1 MGKNIRTACFRH
13 ELFFKAFDSMPG
25 GFFIYRA
32 DESEEVLYANKY
44 VLEMYECDTE
54 EEFLTLTDGT
64 FRKMVHPEEIDDV
77 ERDICRQICSGNDL
91 FDHVSYR
98 IRTKTG
104 KIKYIEDFGRLV
116 HLEEV
121 GDVYYVFVSD
131 RDIKYMSYDID
142 RLTGLPGQRRFLA
155 YAETALRNYDR
166 QEADSNVAFLYI
178 NISKFKIFNVR
189 FGMSAG
195 DLLLQDIAALLRET
209 FSDGYTARFADDHF
223 AVYVEKG
230 NLEQKIQCLNEAL
243 DHLRNETKIR
253 AKIGIYRVKDCSV
266 APELACD
273 LAKLSCDSIRNNPD
287 KNIEEYTDEIGH
299 KLEVHEYV
307 LDHID
312 EAIENHYI
320 KVYYQPV
327 VRSVSGALCG
337 FEALAR
343 WIDPKVGFL
352 PPSDFVP
359 TLEESRQIH
368 KLDCYMIREICRNY
382 RDHVDANEAVV
393 PVSFNLSSIDFIA
406 CDIGGIV
413 DEAVE
418 EFRVP
423 REMIN
428 IEITESMFIQDAQ
441 RIGRE
446 IDRFHGR
453 GYQVWMDDFGSGYS
467 SLNLL
472 KDFTFDE
479 MKIDMGFLSSF
490 TQKSKDILESTVR
503 MAKKIGIQTLAEG
516 VETEEQFE
524 FLRSIGCEKLQGYYF
539 GKPMPY
545 EESMKQCTD
554 KGMRIETLAW
564 RRYYDAVGKIDFLS
578 DQPLAVIEDNGK
590 EFRFLFANEKYLQT
604 LRSNGVESLEQ
615 ESYTMNRTGTV
626 MGKMFREFVRTMIKW
641 NTREHTLTYPSG
653 NQFMRLNARIIAC
666 CNGYNMITVNL
677 FNITRQTDEEEQA
690 VRNGILK
697 NIFYLYEDIALE
709 NIADDSVE
717 LFFLTGSGKSGET
730 QGMKY
735 GIDKLRDEY
744 IRYAIYPED
753 RERYTAYSDPKTI
766 RERVLATGN
775 GFLADYFRTK
785 GKDGNYRWMTHTT
798 LVIPKSNDQLYLL
811 ICKEAAFEN
820 PVVRE
825 SLSSTYGRELFS
837 KKWTTEVTDNQEITD
852 ELLWKNLRDFSRFNY
867 FWKDKNRRFVGVC
880 QSFLDYY
887 GMSSE
892 EEVLGKTDEEMQWHV
907 ADGPYKNDEE
917 RIISEGITVH
927 DVPGK
932 CIIKGTLH
940 NIACTKVPIYR
951 DGKIVGI
958 IGYFVDI
965 DKQNKI
971 NDSLKRVASVDTVT
985 GLANIRGL
993 IENMGDYIE
1002 EFRRNGV
1009 DFVVVHVE
1017 VEEYVRLREIYGHE
1031 AGDELLR
1038 LLAEILLRC
1047 FRHAASIGRFC
1058 EGEFFVLYRYEDQND
1073 VATIVKKVKEEIH
1086 ELHHVGDAVCSCFAT
1101 ITLEY
1106 AAMTEDPEILVV
1118 NLIQNSILKRKGN
1131 RKE

>member
-1 MGKNIRTACFRH
+1 MKRNIRTACFRH

-32 DESEEVLYANKY
+32 DEGEEVLYANKY
-44 VLEMYECDTE
+44 VFEMYECETE
-54 EEFLTLTDGT
+54 EEFFALTGGT
-64 FRKMVHPEEIDDV
+64 FRKMVHPEEIEDV
-77 ERDICRQICSGNDL
+77 ERDIWRQIRAGTDM

-98 IRTKTG
+98 ICTRTG

-142 RLTGLPGQRRFLA
+142 RLTGLPGQRRFLSYTESA
-155 YAETALRNYDR
+155 LKNCEKQGGET
-166 QEADSNVAFLYI
+166 EVAFLYI

-189 FGMSAG
+189 FGMEAG
-195 DLLLQDIAALLRET
+195 DALLQDIAAVLKIT
-209 FSDGYTARFADDHF
+209 FPGGYIARFSDDHF
-223 AVYVEKG
+223 IVYVE
-230 NLEQKIQCLNEAL
+230 NADLEKSLESLSEAL
-243 DHLRNETKIR
+243 DHLRSETKIKV
-253 AKIGIYRVKDCSV
+253 KIGIYRVRDYSV
-266 APELACD
+266 IPELACD
-273 LAKLSCDSIRNNPD
+273 LAKLSCDSIRGNPD
-287 KNIEEYTDEIGH
+287 KNVEEYTDEIGH

-312 EAIENHYI
+312 DAIENHYI

-327 VRSVSGALCG
+327 VRSISGALCG

-343 WIDPKVGFL
+343 WIDPTVGFL

-359 TLEESRQIH
+359 ALEESRQIH

-382 RDHVDANEAVV
+382 REHVDANEPVV
-393 PVSFNLSSIDFIA
+393 PVSFNLSIIDFIA
-406 CDIGGIV
+406 CDIGSIV
-413 DEAVE
+413 EEAVE

-446 IDRFHGR
+446 IDRFHDR

-479 MKIDMGFLSSF
+479 LKIDMGFLSSF

-545 EESMKQCTD
+545 EESMEQCTA
-554 KGMRIETLAW
+554 KGIRIETLAW
-564 RRYYDAVGKIDFLS
+564 RRYYDAVGKIDFLT
-578 DQPLAVIEDNGK
+578 DQPLALLEDNGK
-590 EFRFLFANEKYLQT
+590 EFRFLFANDKYKEALN
-604 LRSNGVESLEQ
+604 SNGVESLEQ
-615 ESYTMNRTGTV
+615 ETYTMNRTGTV
-626 MGKMFREFVRTMIKW
+626 MGKMFRDFVNTMIKW
-641 NTREHTLTYPSG
+641 NKREHSLTYPSG
-653 NQFMRLNARIIAC
+653 NQFMRINAKIIAC

-717 LFFLTGSGKSGET
+717 LFFLTGSGRAGQT
-730 QGMKY
+730 QGKKY

-744 IRYAIYPED
+744 IRHTIYPED
-753 RERYTAYSDPKTI
+753 RERYIAFSDPRTI
-766 RERVLATGN
+766 RERVLSTGN

-820 PVVRE
+820 PVIRE

-837 KKWTTEVTDNQEITD
+837 KKWTDVVEDQEITD

-892 EEVLGKTDEEMQWHV
+892 DEVLGKTDEEMQWHV

-932 CIIKGTLH
+932 CIIKGILH

-965 DKQNKI
+965 DKQNQI
-971 NDSLKRVASVDTVT
+971 NASLKRVTSVDTVT

-993 IENMGDYIE
+993 VENMGDYIE
-1002 EFRRNGV
+1002 EFRRSGA
-1009 DFVVVHVE
+1009 DFVVVHLE
-1017 VEEYVRLREIYGHE
+1017 VEEYVRFREIYGSD

-1038 LLAEILLRC
+1038 MLAGILLRC
-1047 FRHAASIGRFC
+1047 FRHAASIGRFS
-1058 EGEFFVLYRYEDQND
+1058 EGEFFILYRYEDQND
-1073 VATIVKKVKEEIH
+1073 VATIVKNIKQEIL
-1086 ELHHVGDAVCSCFAT
+1086 ELHHVGDAVCSCFAN

-1106 AAMTEDPEILVV
+1106 AAASEDPESLVV
-1118 NLIQNSILKRKGN
+1118 KLMQNAIMKRKRN
-1131 RKE
+1131 NNE